1 MAKKNYIYQE
11 ILERLFTCQ
20 YRFGDRILVKEIGE
34 EMGVSRHPIMTA
46 LYRLQE
52 RGFVTITAQVGCE
65 VVTPT
70 PEAIQDFYRMFAL
83 TEGLIAELAAS
94 RASAADISRLRLIN
108 DQIHALDATRS
119 ANADEYRR
127 LNVDFHTQ
135 LHAMAKSPL
144 LCSRQLANFELSDFF
159 IVQTCGF
166 RAHLGLVAD
175 EHNAVIA
182 AIVARQPEAANR
194 AAREHI
200 ESVSRSVAAALDK
213 ATEGDEA
220 SADTAP

>member
-1 MAKKNYIYQE
+1 M
-11 ILERLFTCQ
+11 
-20 YRFGDRILVKEIGE
+20 
-34 EMGVSRHPIMTA
+34 
-46 LYRLQE
+46 
-52 RGFVTITAQVGCE
+52 
-65 VVTPT
+65 
-70 PEAIQDFYRMFAL
+70 
-83 TEGLIAELAAS
+83 
-94 RASAADISRLRLIN
+94 
-108 DQIHALDATRS
+108 
-119 ANADEYRR
+119 
-127 LNVDFHTQ
+127 DFHTQ

-213 ATEGDEA
+213 TSEGDEG